1 MEQPKA
7 KENTNAK
14 IPIYLIIKNALSK
27 DFFSLFQPYTYARRM
42 WVYGR
47 YAPEGRAQ
55 KFHTDDV
62 SLPWERG

>member
-1 MEQPKA
+1 MLFQ
-7 KENTNAK
+7 K
-14 IPIYLIIKNALSK
+14 I
-27 DFFSLFQPYTYARRM
+27 FFSLFQPYTHARHM

-55 KFHTDDV
+55 KFRTDDV